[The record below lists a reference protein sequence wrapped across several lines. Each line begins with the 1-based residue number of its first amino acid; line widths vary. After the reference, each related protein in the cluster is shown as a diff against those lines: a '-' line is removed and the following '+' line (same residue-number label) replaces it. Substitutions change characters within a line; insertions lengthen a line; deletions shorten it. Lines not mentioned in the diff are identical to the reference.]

1 MNMGLDKTKLP
12 DHLLKLISPE
22 DRERVGLPTR
32 ITITDI
38 IRSQPNASDQMP
50 PKAHGTRYSIPVVL
64 AFFAEVGLPEPV
76 PEYRFD
82 PDRKFKFDFAWP
94 QPNEIGGLALEV
106 QGGLF
111 ARIPGGHNRGAQIRR
126 EHEKR
131 NLAAIAGWRI
141 LYCETESLCLTET
154 AEMIRLA
161 LDWKHEHEISD

>member
-64 AFFAEVGLPEPV
+64 AFFAECGLPEPV
-76 PEYRFD
+76 PEFRFHD
-82 PDRKFKFDFAWP
+82 ERKFAFDFAWVE
-94 QPNEIGGLALEV
+94 QKVALEC
-106 QGGLF
+106 QG
-111 ARIPGGHNRGAQIRR
+111 
-126 EHEKR
+126 
-131 NLAAIAGWRI
+131 
-141 LYCETESLCLTET
+141 
-154 AEMIRLA
+154 
-161 LDWKHEHEISD
+161 

>member
-64 AFFAEVGLPEPV
+64 AFFAECGLPEPV

-82 PDRKFKFDFAWP
+82 PDRKWRFDFCFVASK
-94 QPNEIGGLALEV
+94 LAVECD
-106 QGGLF
+106 GGLF
-111 ARIPGGHNRGAQIRR
+111 VNGAHVRGAALLKD
-126 EHEKR
+126 HEKKNR
-131 NLAAIAGWRI
+131 AATMGFRI
-141 LYCETESLCLTET
+141 LYCTPQNLCTT
-154 AEMIRLA
+154 DFAEMIKIA
-161 LDWKHEHEISD
+161 LYI

>member
-64 AFFAEVGLPEPV
+64 AFFAECGLPEPV
-76 PEYRFD
+76 PEFRFSE
-82 PDRKFKFDFAWP
+82 RMFRLDFAWVP
-94 QPNEIGGLALEV
+94 QRVGLEC
-106 QGGLF
+106 QGALF
-111 ARIPGGHNRGAQIRR
+111 ARVPGGHNRGAAIRKD
-126 EHEKR
+126 HEKR
-131 NLAAIAGWRI
+131 NLLACMGWRI

-154 AEMIRLA
+154 AEMIRRA